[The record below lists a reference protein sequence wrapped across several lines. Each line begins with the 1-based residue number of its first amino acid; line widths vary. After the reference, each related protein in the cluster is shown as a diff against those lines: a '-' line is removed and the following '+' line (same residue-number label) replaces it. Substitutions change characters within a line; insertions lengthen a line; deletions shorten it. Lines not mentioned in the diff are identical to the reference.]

1 MRVKSSTGLQ
11 KNNFGRRSLV
21 CSPTPLGSLSLFDQ
35 VEANMISY
43 SKTLR
48 TAALLCTILTAGL
61 SVGQDG
67 VVRMSDRSNN
77 SSSGDGVVQM
87 SARRSGPLMQHA
99 RHSPTGC
106 GESCT
111 VAPGCAVPCQP
122 GPQPNCGYCPQPCQ
136 SVCNSGCSSGHGCNC
151 GPGCHRGSC
160 YAATDCNTVFS
171 SGDSSGMPANWCQY
185 CNCVPCQCRN
195 RHGRRYGSGC
205 HGVNGCDDGVTLFAH
220 SVDSGTGSACRDC
233 YRGQSMSFHNKNA
246 RLADK
251 LFGWMIP
258 SGCCGQ
264 GCPPVGAY
272 HMTYADQP
280 DYINPND
287 TQIYATHQYGMPITV
302 PLAPNVNHTY
312 NYSAGIPSS
321 RITTIGNYNPQTAP
335 QRLPHQTW

>member
-1 MRVKSSTGLQ
+1 
-11 KNNFGRRSLV
+11 
-21 CSPTPLGSLSLFDQ
+21 
-35 VEANMISY
+35 MISY

-48 TAALLCTILTAGL
+48 TTAMLWTILTAGL
-61 SVGQDG
+61 AVGQDG
-67 VVRMSDRSNN
+67 VVRMSDRAN
-77 SSSGDGVVQM
+77 SSASDVGVVHM
-87 SARRSGPLMQHA
+87 RARQSGPQIQHISHLQNGGA
-99 RHSPTGC
+99 EG
-106 GESCT
+106 CT
-111 VAPGCAVPCQP
+111 VAPAVPQ
-122 GPQPNCGYCPQPCQ
+122 GSCGYGQPSCE
-136 SVCNSGCSSGHGCNC
+136 SACNSGCNTGHGCN
-151 GPGCHRGSC
+151 RGSC
-160 YAATDCNTVFS
+160 YAATDCNMIFS
-171 SGDSSGMPANWCQY
+171 SADASGMPACWCQD
-185 CNCVPCQCRN
+185 CNCAPCQCRDHQGHRRRN
-195 RHGRRYGSGC
+195 GR
-205 HGVNGCDDGVTLFAH
+205 NGNEECDEECDGECNDGTTFFAH
-220 SVDSGTGSACRDC
+220 SVDSGTGSACRDF
-233 YRGQSMSFHNKNA
+233 YHGHAMSFHNKNA

-264 GCPPVGAY
+264 GCPPFGKY